1 MKKKANFSSIFKGYK
16 KYLVIGGV
24 FTIYMLFFDNASF
37 LVHRNMNTELDKFTR
52 QKQFLQKEIEKDK
65 KELEALYTDEGK
77 ETLGRE
83 VYYLKHDDEE
93 VFIIEYDTIH

>member
-1 MKKKANFSSIFKGYK
+1 MKKIANFSSIFKGYK
-16 KYLVIGGV
+16 KYLVVGGV

-37 LVHRNMNTELDKFTR
+37 LVHRNMNSEL
-52 QKQFLQKEIEKDK
+52 DK

-77 ETLGRE
+77 EKLGRE

-93 VFIIEYDTIH
+93 VFIIEYDTIN